1 MLDFIMWI
9 VMIVIGAKLLIT
21 PADQL
26 LQMFPQMPSTTA
38 AKIIG
43 GILIAV
49 GIVIVILRIL
59 AWLGKI

>member
-9 VMIVIGAKLLIT
+9 AMIVAGVKLLIT

-26 LQMFPQMPSTTA
+26 LQMFPKMPSATA

-43 GILIAV
+43 GILIVV
-49 GIVIVILRIL
+49 GIIIVILRIL
-59 AWLGKI
+59 AWMGKI